1 MDRIPSDHGSVRT
14 VRVELARHGGRRLR
28 VDVPAEAADQF
39 PDGEV
44 VRVSLDGQRRH
55 ARIDSHLTE
64 DRPIVTGV
72 YDGPDRARNPDDA
85 TDRLAEWID
94 AEGLEAGDP
103 VLVDVVAEDFLY
115 GLRVPGERVF
125 YDDPDP
131 PDSDLASIARDLE
144 DRS

>member
-1 MDRIPSDHGSVRT
+1 MDRIPSDHGSIRT
-14 VRVELARHGGRRLR
+14 VRAELARHGGRRLR
-28 VDVPAEAADQF
+28 VEIASEAADPF
-39 PDGEV
+39 PEGEV
-44 VRVSLDGQRRH
+44 VRVSTDGQRRH
-55 ARIDSHLTE
+55 ARIDTHLTD
-64 DRPIVTGV
+64 DRLVVTGV
-72 YDGPDRARNPDDA
+72 YDGPDAARDPGDA

-115 GLRVPGERVF
+115 GLRLPGERVF